1 MSTHGGPETQASDN
15 QSLSRLARVSRN
27 KVSLEPVRIPR
38 DGTIMPLIKGDIDA
52 AADLSWTVLPH
63 CFGPSLSLRSYFV
76 ELYLDKPSREED
88 LPSLAYE
95 AGGEI
100 AGVSRSCPSSNHLNS
115 ASNRNERPRKENK
128 DSAGAGASSKGSL
141 RGLSLPQVLSR
152 VSGHHRSLNP

>member
-63 CFGPSLSLRSYFV
+63 CFGPPLS
-76 ELYLDKPSREED
+76 
-88 LPSLAYE
+88 
-95 AGGEI
+95 
-100 AGVSRSCPSSNHLNS
+100 
-115 ASNRNERPRKENK
+115 
-128 DSAGAGASSKGSL
+128 GASSKGSL